1 MLEAALTFT
10 DKTSGEQSGFSSLC
24 GQRGFLHKHKGF
36 EFKDKAFVPRGAKS
50 TEILHL
56 SWSGCSRFCFIK
68 SQAVWP
74 HTWVQK
80 FGQ

>member
-56 SWSGCSRFCFIK
+56 S
-68 SQAVWP
+68 
-74 HTWVQK
+74 
-80 FGQ
+80 